1 MSQAQVATGTAP
13 AQSSQQPGGLGVAYL
28 RGKLVFRRRVTR
40 QGVAG
45 FLQLLALPAP
55 DQYSHPSTVEV
66 FSAQPLGETGTEVS
80 CKVVIGGYPRSYE
93 TKRED
98 EDGRMERVT
107 VRTADNTL
115 TVVQ

>member
-1 MSQAQVATGTAP
+1 M
-13 AQSSQQPGGLGVAYL
+13 
-28 RGKLVFRRRVTR
+28 
-40 QGVAG
+40 
-45 FLQLLALPAP
+45 
-55 DQYSHPSTVEV
+55 
-66 FSAQPLGETGTEVS
+66 GETGTEVS